1 MRTLL
6 SSLYQLRL
14 GVRLSHLSYI
24 LTLELNFT
32 SRVPSV
38 LDLAHL
44 NSHNFFDPRLV
55 VITITSHLHT

>member
-6 SSLYQLRL
+6 SSLCQLRL

-32 SRVPSV
+32 SRAPSA
-38 LDLAHL
+38 LDLAHPY
-44 NSHNFFDPRLV
+44 SHNHLNPRPV
-55 VITITSHLHT
+55 IITITSHLHI